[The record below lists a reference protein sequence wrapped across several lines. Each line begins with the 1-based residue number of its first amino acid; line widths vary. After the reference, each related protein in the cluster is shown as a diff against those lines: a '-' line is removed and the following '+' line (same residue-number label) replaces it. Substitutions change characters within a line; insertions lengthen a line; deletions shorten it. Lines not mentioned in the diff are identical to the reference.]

1 VQSRLAFLHAGG
13 RDLAFDWSAEH
24 IDGDIP
30 FAVLDF
36 SDGVEA
42 ARAAGVRRLVRP
54 AVTTTAVGA
63 ASSRVRMSACVLISW
78 AVEATANSASD
89 KSLESRSRN
98 IWCFGL
104 VPRHLGYPEV
114 FANSRESTYPR
125 PVNIFL
131 GQTLG
136 LRRLPH
142 NNAYGAARAT
152 ESKYCPYALL
162 PRFFPNSSSCALD
175 IQPTPWATSSGEA
188 I

>member
-1 VQSRLAFLHAGG
+1 VQSRFAILHAGG
-13 RDLAFDWSAEH
+13 RDLAFDWPAEH
-24 IDGDIP
+24 IDGDMP
-30 FAVLDF
+30 LAVLDF

-114 FANSRESTYPR
+114 FANSRESTHPR
-125 PVNIFL
+125 PVKIF
-131 GQTLG
+131 
-136 LRRLPH
+136 
-142 NNAYGAARAT
+142 
-152 ESKYCPYALL
+152 
-162 PRFFPNSSSCALD
+162 
-175 IQPTPWATSSGEA
+175 
-188 I
+188 